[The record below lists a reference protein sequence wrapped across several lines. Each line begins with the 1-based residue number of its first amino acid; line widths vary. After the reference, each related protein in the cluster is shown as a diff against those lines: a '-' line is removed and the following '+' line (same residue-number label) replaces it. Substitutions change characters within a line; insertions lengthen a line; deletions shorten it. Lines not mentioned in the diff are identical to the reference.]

1 MDIYK
6 AERNKTLV
14 VIHDIKLSKKDAIR
28 EANKHFHTKLDN
40 LKCSS
45 GTVYNDELYLEP
57 RSKGKTVW
65 VVTKK

>member
-14 VIHDIKLSKKDAIR
+14 VIPDIKLSKAEAIR
-28 EANKHFHTKLDN
+28 EANKHFHTKLDS
-40 LKCSS
+40 LQIKS
-45 GTVYNDELYLEP
+45 GTVYKDELYLEP

-65 VVTKK
+65 VISKK